1 MKKVILTVALA
12 TLLATPALEAYARD
26 QGRPTARATQQQG
39 ARAAFAQDRNAAFAQ
54 DLGSAQAFQ
63 QDPSLVV
70 VNGRYIGRDPDP
82 NVRLELTRDADMSA
96 F

>member
-1 MKKVILTVALA
+1 MKKLIVTLAFA
-12 TLLATPALEAYARD
+12 TLLATPAFEAYARQ
-26 QGRPTARATQQQG
+26 QGRAANATPHQG
-39 ARAAFAQDRNAAFAQ
+39 ARAAYAQ